1 MSCQVEIGRSSLG
14 EGRGRQGRPA
24 GAPGSAGHLCSG
36 ASESLSTGVTRE
48 SDALFCRLP
57 WSRRTSWRGGHLS

>member
-1 MSCQVEIGRSSLG
+1 MSCQVEMGRSSLG

-24 GAPGSAGHLCSG
+24 GAPGLAGHLCSG

-48 SDALFCRLP
+48 SGVHQGRLP
-57 WSRRTSWRGGHLS
+57 GGEAT